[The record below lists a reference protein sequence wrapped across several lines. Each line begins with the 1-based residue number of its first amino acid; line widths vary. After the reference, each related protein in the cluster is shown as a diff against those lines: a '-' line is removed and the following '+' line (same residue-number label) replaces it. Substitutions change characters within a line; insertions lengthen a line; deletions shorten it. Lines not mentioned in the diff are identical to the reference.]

1 MKNPCENIE
10 HMITTNKVNR
20 AIEKFISI
28 SEFTP
33 SAKLKPLIESDMATE
48 AKLIP
53 ITIITGQVTTA
64 GNILLSLLAPIR

>member
-48 AKLIP
+48 AKLI
-53 ITIITGQVTTA
+53 
-64 GNILLSLLAPIR
+64 L